1 MFRNTNLCNPNFR
14 SKKSLNHLIICCWLN
29 TSCQTKWRGK
39 KILLPEIS
47 KEIIQMGKK
56 DQKYRMKWRELNT
69 KGEKGTEKY
78 NKVTRKLIEI
88 DRSNTARMEE
98 IIDEHGWPTY
108 AKVGEEASN
117 AAWLIVQHADRNPFF
132 QEKSLL
138 LLGEEVDR
146 GQINP
151 SNYAYLYDRV
161 QIARGEKQRYGT
173 QSTTNHN
180 VNSKTAG
187 FQPIED
193 ESNVQKRREAMNIQ
207 QHIEHYA
214 LSLNFHYTIPSEAE
228 ALEIEKK
235 LKAFYEW
242 NVKKAKETMNNN
254 NYKAAVNFYRNA
266 LSCYGHISSEDFV
279 EAARAMSLSKDKEVG
294 LATFYLLNAAFK
306 GYDDITKIDSN
317 PDFKFLKE
325 ENLDFW
331 KNDLMRTIKKHGGNG
346 N

>member
-1 MFRNTNLCNPNFR
+1 MKNNRLI
-14 SKKSLNHLIICCWLN
+14 SISLIICCCLN

-47 KEIIQMGKK
+47 KQIIQMGKN
-56 DQKYRMKWRELNT
+56 DQKYRMKWMELNT
-69 KGEKGTEKY
+69 KGEQDTEKY
-78 NKVTRKLIEI
+78 RKVTRKLIEI

-117 AAWLIVQHADRNPFF
+117 IAWLIVQHADRNPFF

-138 LLGEEVDR
+138 LLGNEVDK

-161 QIARGEKQRYGT
+161 QIARGERQRYGT

-193 ESNVQKRREAMNIQ
+193 ESNVQKRRDAMNIP

-214 LSLNFHYTIPSEAE
+214 LSLNFHYSIPSKME
-228 ALEIEKK
+228 ALENEKK
-235 LKAFYEW
+235 LKKFYER
-242 NVKKAKETMNNN
+242 NVKKAREANLNGD
-254 NYKAAVNFYRNA
+254 YEAAVNFYRRA

-306 GYDDITKIDSN
+306 GYEGIGKIDSN
-317 PDFKFLKE
+317 PDFQFLKE

-331 KNDLMRTIKKHGGNG
+331 EYDLMRIIKKYDGSDN
-346 N
+346 